1 MTEAPTFRFAE
12 TSTPDKEVYT
22 FYGNKGVGKTAG
34 ALSFGGKRVVLC
46 FDGKTYRV
54 KKLLYASD
62 PSIIVIN
69 AAEHYTHDKEKM
81 TEAGSNS
88 HAFVMFC
95 LAEVAKLGDVDWVI
109 FDGLEVFIEIAE
121 MKMRYDNKLGPFQAF
136 PNLSLW
142 KDRRVNIRVAH
153 EAALKAAKLGII
165 YTTYTE
171 KDELVEEGK
180 TVRKKDVPK
189 WIDIIM
195 QETDVVLHCDTMD
208 IDGETHFVAHIVT
221 SKLPRFETGSLVDLT
236 KTPTKKSIPAGAKGR
251 PKPAATTSGTT
262 MEKAK
267 SSEAL

>member
-1 MTEAPTFRFAE
+1 MTEAPVFRFAE
-12 TSTPDKEVYT
+12 TGGPDKEVYT
-22 FYGNKGVGKTAG
+22 FYGYKGVGKTAG

-54 KKLLYASD
+54 KKLLYAGD
-62 PSIIVIN
+62 PSIIIIN

-109 FDGLEVFIEIAE
+109 FDGLEVFIEMAE

-136 PNLSLW
+136 PNRSLW
-142 KDRRVNIRVAH
+142 KDRRVNVRVAH
-153 EAALKAAKLGII
+153 EAALKAARLGIV

-171 KDELVEEGK
+171 QVELVEAGL
-180 TVRKKDVPK
+180 TVCKKDIPK

-208 IDGETHFVAHIVT
+208 IDGETHFVANVVT
-221 SKLPRFETGSLVDLT
+221 SKLPKFVTGSLVDLT
-236 KTPTKKSIPAGAKGR
+236 MTPVKKHIPVGTKAKSR
-251 PKPAATTSGTT
+251 PAATTSGTS

-267 SSEAL
+267 SGEAL